1 MRALDVFASVSRLQW
16 VVSRTPKVSRPTSFS
31 GYVTVSLHRLSRGR
45 VARAIRRRAFLS
57 AMCSG
62 WRTAR
67 LLASVVIHKAHDV
80 GGARD
85 PSCLASMPD
94 SQVLLKRWGNYT
106 QDNLVMQEKL
116 AQGDKISPRRCFCG
130 VKGDVRKR
138 AGTRPELTGEAGR
151 AGMTQ
156 GLGNKKPAAA
166 GLWCTFFEPSGL
178 TSFGQNTYSYRRF
191 QLHQSTALKQ

>member
-1 MRALDVFASVSRLQW
+1 
-16 VVSRTPKVSRPTSFS
+16 
-31 GYVTVSLHRLSRGR
+31 VSLHRLSRGFR
-45 VARAIRRRAFLS
+45 FPVTLAVSPASQGCPSDSALIDLS

-80 GGARD
+80 GGASD

-116 AQGDKISPRRCFCG
+116 AQGDKIFPRRCFCG
-130 VKGDVRKR
+130 VGCV
-138 AGTRPELTGEAGR
+138 
-151 AGMTQ
+151 
-156 GLGNKKPAAA
+156 
-166 GLWCTFFEPSGL
+166 
-178 TSFGQNTYSYRRF
+178 
-191 QLHQSTALKQ
+191 